1 MREVR
6 EEERDLAGGGLGTVG
21 AVHEVLAGLEREIAA
36 DRARRR
42 LAGVGDAHEVAHD
55 LPRVVGP
62 PSTTIATSGLRVM
75 NDTRSPKNGLLAVL
89 VVVAAGEVGVDGAQL
104 EGHDA

>member
-1 MREVR
+1 MPGAASRGLVAPMRVR
-6 EEERDLAGGGLGTVG
+6 TTCQVS
-21 AVHEVLAGLEREIAA
+21 
-36 DRARRR
+36 
-42 LAGVGDAHEVAHD
+42 
-55 LPRVVGP
+55 GP

-104 EGHDA
+104 ERDDREALALEAADDLADEAALDGVGLAEDEGAGRSWVGAR